1 MARELAPAGLRSS
14 PFCERSH
21 WSASPVKREQASSP
35 RAHLLSVNNIACRP
49 QSDRQAFHDPRQS
62 RHNGAP
68 SPSWRALS
76 SGYPLNE
83 RPSTNVIRPSG
94 CPGLL
99 RVVQALDG
107 GICRIK
113 LDGGSIRADQADAV
127 AAAAERFAGG
137 VIEATNRGNLQI
149 RGIGPGHDAL
159 IEALLAAGLGPRKPA
174 GDDVRNLMLSPAAGI
189 DRQMLFD
196 TRPLA
201 AQILVT
207 LQTHE
212 RFHELSAKFA
222 VQLDGGEA
230 LAMLEHHHDLW
241 LSALVRNGEPW
252 LAFGL
257 AGTPLDKP
265 AGKVPLTQGHAL
277 VVAVLELF
285 LDLARPDQIRMRHLL
300 AEVSV
305 DEFMTRLARR
315 VPLQAC
321 LDWQRDASI
330 DGLHLGVHPQHDDRV
345 YVGAAAPLGRL
356 DAVMLRGAAQLA
368 REKGDE
374 SLSFTPWQSLLLPN
388 VRSED
393 ADQVLARLEGL
404 GLLCSL
410 DQALAQLI
418 ACTGSSGCGKALAD
432 TKADA
437 RQLAELL
444 QRQGQTLKVHLSGC
458 PRSCAAAH
466 VAPATLLAVAPGR
479 YDLYVRDVTLPGFG
493 ALQAHNLS
501 IEALGHWLDA
511 RPRSPLDA

>member
-1 MARELAPAGLRSS
+1 M
-14 PFCERSH
+14 
-21 WSASPVKREQASSP
+21 
-35 RAHLLSVNNIACRP
+35 
-49 QSDRQAFHDPRQS
+49 
-62 RHNGAP
+62 
-68 SPSWRALS
+68 
-76 SGYPLNE
+76 
-83 RPSTNVIRPSG
+83 
-94 CPGLL
+94 L

-113 LDGGSIRADQADAV
+113 LDGGSIQADQADAV
-127 AAAAERFAGG
+127 ALAAERFAGG
-137 VIEATNRGNLQI
+137 VIEATNRANLQI
-149 RGIGPGHDAL
+149 RGIGPRHDAL
-159 IEALLAAGLGPRKPA
+159 IEPLLNAGLGPRKLA
-174 GDDVRNLMLSPAAGI
+174 GDDVRNLMLSPTAGI
-189 DRQMLFD
+189 DRQMLLD

-201 AQILVT
+201 ARILFT

-222 VQLDGGEA
+222 VQLDGGEG

-257 AGTPLDKP
+257 AGTPLDNP
-265 AGKVPLTQGHAL
+265 DGAVRLAQGHDL

-285 LDLARPDQIRMRHLL
+285 LDLARPDQTRMRHVL
-300 AEVSV
+300 AEIPR
-305 DEFMTRLARR
+305 DEFLVQLARR
-315 VPLQAC
+315 VALQPPP
-321 LDWQRDASI
+321 DWRRGESI
-330 DGLHLGVHPQHDDRV
+330 DGLHIGIHSQHDDRV

-356 DAVMLRGAAQLA
+356 DAVMLRAAAQLA
-368 REKGDE
+368 RDKGDA
-374 SLSFTPWQSLLLPN
+374 SLRFSPWQSLLLPN
-388 VRSED
+388 VRRED
-393 ADQVLARLEGL
+393 APGVRARLEEL

-410 DQALAQLI
+410 EQPLAQLI

-444 QRQGQTLKVHLSGC
+444 QRQGRALKIHLSGC

-479 YDLYVRDVTLPGFG
+479 YDLYFRDATLPGFG
-493 ALQAHNLS
+493 ALQAHDLT